1 MVHLCDG
8 HHSCGIP
15 GLHDSEETFQVEE
28 KEQYRLRGGFCL
40 ESRPSCFKR
49 YRLSKWIVLM
59 LQSYGGFQQIPR
71 KTFDSSSTCMDKRP
85 IFGQIEEIHK

>member
-1 MVHLCDG
+1 
-8 HHSCGIP
+8 
-15 GLHDSEETFQVEE
+15 
-28 KEQYRLRGGFCL
+28 
-40 ESRPSCFKR
+40 
-49 YRLSKWIVLM
+49 LSKWIVLM